1 MAMVINT
8 IRAGRDANLN
18 DSTTAFL
25 EGFAFGP
32 IGILSGLNPQE
43 HAIGRGTP
51 RMIGGTVGTIA
62 AYFLYKAI

>member
-8 IRAGRDANLN
+8 IRVGRDGNLN

-32 IGILSGLNPQE
+32 IGILSGLNPREQ
-43 HAIGRGTP
+43 AIGRGTP
-51 RMIGGTVGTIA
+51 RIIGGTVGTIA
-62 AYFLYKAI
+62 AYFLYQAI